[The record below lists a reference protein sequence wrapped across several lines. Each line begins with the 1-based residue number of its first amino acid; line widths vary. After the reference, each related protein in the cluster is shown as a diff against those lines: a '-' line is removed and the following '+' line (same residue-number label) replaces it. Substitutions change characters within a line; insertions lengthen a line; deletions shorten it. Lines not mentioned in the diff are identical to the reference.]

1 MSWPEDRR
9 EGMDD
14 ERDEAPE
21 PELEITAE
29 DERQAI
35 HHLDAIVWPAEGL
48 TRDEIKR
55 KYRNLPKG
63 STCGYPPANATTRPL
78 RSFMTPRSR
87 RAAPR
92 ATSSARI
99 PISRRPSRS
108 RTVALQPGV
117 ARRSSI
123 STASRMA
130 AALKIVIL
138 RRKASSG

>member
-21 PELEITAE
+21 PELEVTAE

-63 STCGYPPANATTRPL
+63 IYLRLPSSKRYHSPAEVFHDAEIAPSRAEGDFVGAHPDIPEAESVADGGPPAWGGTPLFNVGGVEDSGSAEDRNA
-78 RSFMTPRSR
+78 
-87 RAAPR
+87 AEE
-92 ATSSARI
+92 
-99 PISRRPSRS
+99 
-108 RTVALQPGV
+108 GE
-117 ARRSSI
+117 
-123 STASRMA
+123 
-130 AALKIVIL
+130 
-138 RRKASSG
+138 